1 MDRSGVAAMELA
13 IVGPVLVTLM
23 IGGVDF
29 GAAMLSKAQ
38 IIQALSGAAG
48 QNSSVTQATIV
59 TNTESIAG
67 AVSSPFLV
75 KKSTNAVV
83 NNGAASG
90 SVCCPGSSW
99 SCSTASGFT
108 CSDGSSPGTYITI
121 TATYTFTPLF
131 SGDTRLVGKTLTGT
145 ITAPLK

>member
-1 MDRSGVAAMELA
+1 MELA

-38 IIQALSGAAG
+38 IIQALSGAAAYATLAG